1 MGLTPSHYI
10 LWHPKRELDRRTGEG
25 FRLARSIGRHI
36 VILAVSA
43 IAVAG
48 AATADALA
56 VEVSPLIVST
66 YRTPNNW
73 GLTPAGQQVDTRRT
87 PDGVAVSPDGKTVFA
102 LANSQLDNAL
112 TTIDATTLIASP
124 TETSAT
130 YFGAAADSS
139 NVWASG
145 GFSNKIY
152 QYSYADGAGAAIPT
166 RQISPFPGSPDNGIP
181 VLSYPGNMVLDQEGH
196 RLLVAGSLSV
206 PDAAITEFDPSAATC
221 RDINGNPTSIC
232 SVINVIDVS
241 DPSPTVMPHVHL
253 VPVGRDAYGVALSS
267 ARKVLYVTNMAD
279 QTSNAAT
286 GTVSVVNI
294 ATAGAEAEIQRVKV
308 GNDPLGIAVS
318 PDGSHVVVANSADDT
333 ITVLLADSRGRLKI
347 SHTYPVRAYKGQPRG
362 ATPTAVAY
370 SPDGSLL
377 YVALAGQNAIQVRN
391 ADGTPIPQT
400 SLNSA
405 NSYIPTGWYPDALA
419 VGPNPSGAS
428 GSRLYVSNLKGLGM
442 GPGFDELISG
452 VRSEGNV
459 SLIDVPD
466 DAAGRASMLATGT
479 AQVIQNNDWAALLAG
494 GAPKDACAPAPLP
507 GGSQTQGKDVIC
519 ELARHA
525 ELRQQVHVVYIVKE
539 NKTFDQYFGDIK
551 ATLPGADGDPT
562 WLLYGEPVTTNQHRL
577 ARQFTLSDHFWADSE
592 QSTTGH
598 SWTSAGYATAY
609 NELFW
614 ETSGGYDEGL
624 RGNRES
630 CQYTGQRSGPSYPG
644 CPERSMYTP
653 QKRLVDEI
661 ATTPGLSERIYSDD
675 VDPSSPAYADRIP
688 LGEWGF
694 NGQLIQ
700 TGSNLEFPDTDRA
713 NLLINSTTIS
723 HAWDVR
729 NGPPP
734 PTYGQPFSL
743 SEPARFSLNG
753 PGGWTDQYNACIAAG
768 ANDAG
773 CQSKMP
779 NFLYVSLPVDH
790 TLGYDPMDPTPA
802 SMVADNDYATGLVLQ
817 ALSHSPFWKNT
828 LVFITED
835 DTQSS
840 GDHVDGHRTFLLTSG
855 GLARQLGVQG
865 QTSHQGGS
873 FPSVPKTIEDMFGL
887 KALTIY
893 DRGAHA
899 LHDTVVGKLAD
910 ANTSQYTAVLPPTP
924 FLRNPPVGEAEAA
937 TAQLEQLSLK
947 AHFCNLDQVNPVLEH
962 DILYAGIRGFPL
974 SSEDL
979 ALIGQ

>member
-1 MGLTPSHYI
+1 L
-10 LWHPKRELDRRTGEG
+10 RRDIS
-25 FRLARSIGRHI
+25 RCI
-36 VILAVSA
+36 VIAAASTVVLGGPAT
-43 IAVAG
+43 AG
-48 AATADALA
+48 ALALEGPP
-56 VEVSPLIVST
+56 VIVSS
-66 YRTPNNW
+66 YRTPNDW

-87 PDGVAVSPDGKTVFA
+87 PDGVAVSPDGKTAFA

-112 TTIDATTLIASP
+112 TTIDANTLVASP

-152 QYSYADGAGAAIPT
+152 QFSYAAGAGAAVPT
-166 RQISPFPGSPDNGIP
+166 RQVSPVPGSPDNGIP
-181 VLSYPGNMVLDQEGH
+181 VLSYPGNMVLDQAGH
-196 RLLVAGSLSV
+196 RLFVAGSLSV
-206 PDAAITEFDPSAATC
+206 PSAAITAFDPSAATC
-221 RDINGNPTSIC
+221 TDITGNATGIC
-232 SVINVIDVS
+232 SVINVVDVS
-241 DPSPTVMPHVHL
+241 NTSPTVMPHVHL
-253 VPVGRDAYGVALSS
+253 VAVGRDAYGVALSS
-267 ARKVLYVTNMAD
+267 AHKALYVTNMAD
-279 QTSNAAT
+279 QTSSAGT
-286 GTVSVVNI
+286 GTLSVVNI
-294 ATAGAEAEIQRVKV
+294 AVPGRESEVQRVRV
-308 GNDPLGIAVS
+308 GNDPLGVTAS
-318 PDGSHVVVANSADDT
+318 PDGSRVVVANSADDT
-333 ITVLLADSRGRLKI
+333 ITVMRVNSHGKLSRGR
-347 SHTYPVRAYKGQPRG
+347 TYSVRAYPGEPLG

-370 SPDGSLL
+370 SPDGKLL

-391 ADGTPIPQT
+391 ADGTSIKQRRLHST
-400 SLNSA
+400 
-405 NSYIPTGWYPDALA
+405 NSYIPAGWYPDALA

-459 SLIDVPD
+459 SVIEVPD
-466 DAAGRASMLATGT
+466 DAAGRVSMLASAT
-479 AQVIQNNDWAALLAG
+479 AQVIQNNGWAPLLAASDPTIAG
-494 GAPKDACAPAPLP
+494 NDSCAPAPLP
-507 GGSQTQGKDVIC
+507 GGGQTQGSDVIC
-519 ELARHA
+519 ELAQNPA
-525 ELRQQVHVVYIVKE
+525 KRQQVHVVYIVKE
-539 NKTFDQYFGDIK
+539 NKTFDQYFGDIQ
-551 ATLPGADGDPT
+551 ATLPSADASPT

-577 ARQFTLSDHFWADSE
+577 AQQFTLSDRFWADSE

-598 SWTSAGYATAY
+598 SWTSAGYTTAY

-630 CQYTGQRSGPSYPG
+630 CQYTGQRSGPTYPG
-644 CPERSMYTP
+644 CPEGSMYPP

-661 ATTPGLSERIYSDD
+661 ATTPGLTERIYSND

-713 NLLINSTTIS
+713 NLLINGTTIS

-734 PTYGQPFSL
+734 PTYGKPFSL
-743 SEPARFSLNG
+743 SQPARFSLNG
-753 PGGWTDQYNACIAAG
+753 PGGWTDQYNICMANG
-768 ANDAG
+768 GNDAS
-773 CQSKMP
+773 CQAQMP

-790 TLGYDPMDPTPA
+790 TLGYDPMTPTPP
-802 SMVADNDYATGLVLQ
+802 SMVADNDYATGQVID
-817 ALSHSPFWKNT
+817 ALSRSPFWKNT
-828 LVFITED
+828 LIFVTED
-835 DTQSS
+835 DTQAS

-855 GLARQLGVQG
+855 GLARQLGPQG
-865 QTSHQGGS
+865 QVSHQEGS
-873 FPSVPKTIEDMFGL
+873 FPSVLKTVEDMFGL
-887 KALTIY
+887 GALTIY

-899 LHDTVVGKLAD
+899 LHDVVVDKLAD
-910 ANTSQYTAVLPPTP
+910 ANSSQYTAVQPPTP
-924 FLRNPPVGEAEAA
+924 FVRNPSLSEADAG

-947 AHFCNLDQVNPVLEH
+947 ANFWNLDLGNPVLEH
-962 DILYAGIRGFPL
+962 DILYAGLRGTPL
-974 SSEDL
+974 PSADL